1 MPEASTH
8 PGLFITASDTGAGKT
23 YLTAALARHFRR
35 HGWPVAVCKPVATGA
50 EWWQGRWLGE
60 DTRLL
65 AEAAGQDPDA
75 VTAWTFPLAAAP
87 PVAARH
93 AGTALELARVV
104 EAVRGR
110 QMPGVPLLVEGIGG
124 LLCPLT
130 ARESVADL
138 AAALG
143 LPVLVAT
150 SRGLGTLNHTLLTL
164 EVARRRGLHLAG
176 VVMTETHPVQGVAEE
191 TNPEELRTRIDV
203 PLLAVL
209 PHRPGPAG
217 ADLPELEGVDW
228 RALPG

>member
-1 MPEASTH
+1 MPQAVSH
-8 PGLFITASDTGAGKT
+8 PGLFITGSDTGAGKT
-23 YLTAALARHFRR
+23 YVTSALARHFRR

-50 EWWQGRWLGE
+50 EWRQGRWLGE

-65 AEAAGQDPDA
+65 GEAAGQDADA

-87 PVAARH
+87 PVAARQ
-93 AGTALELARVV
+93 AGAVLELGRIV
-104 EAVRGR
+104 EAVRDR
-110 QMPGVPLLVEGIGG
+110 QSPGVPLLVEGIGG

-143 LPVLVAT
+143 LPVLVTA

-164 EVARRRGLHLAG
+164 EAARRRGLPVVG
-176 VVMTETHPVQGVAEE
+176 VVMTETRPVQGVAEE

-209 PHRPGPAG
+209 PHRPGPAW